1 MTGAWRLSDSKCTLC
16 HPGSYSSAA
25 GEQIQKTLCIS
36 NSKVGSSVSFNA
48 SGLFV
53 NETRDVLD
61 ELYSVIVKLK
71 YCLFRQGHQ
80 LALYALLEVML
91 KKVNTTT

>member
-1 MTGAWRLSDSKCTLC
+1 M
-16 HPGSYSSAA
+16 
-25 GEQIQKTLCIS
+25 S
-36 NSKVGSSVSFNA
+36 NCEVGSSDSFNA
-48 SGLFV
+48 QGPFV

-61 ELYSVIVKLK
+61 ELYFVVVELK